1 MGEAYS
7 QKLCRPPWLT
17 VKQSLHASR
26 QPVRLAGARRAVRGP
41 LHARPG
47 ARTAARSAGGP
58 PRDSWSDRAT
68 VVVLISAY
76 LVLVFLVPVL
86 LSLVVSYRSLPQGAV
101 CGQCARAAVPLQR
114 RWLRQLSRLPGV
126 GLERRWCLHCGW
138 EGVTRSR
145 PLTQLRVT
153 LAPRPEPGPRRDQ
166 ASERVPVTPVPPD
179 GTALDVRSLRVDGRT
194 WRVQLQCW
202 REQRSCYGR
211 LVFIEPTG
219 RSWADVV
226 QSFSGATQ
234 FEVLGQAL
242 SMPDRLLATRL
253 RQLLIAES

>member
-1 MGEAYS
+1 M
-7 QKLCRPPWLT
+7 
-17 VKQSLHASR
+17 
-26 QPVRLAGARRAVRGP
+26 
-41 LHARPG
+41 
-47 ARTAARSAGGP
+47 
-58 PRDSWSDRAT
+58 
-68 VVVLISAY
+68 VVLISAY

-86 LSLVVSYRSLPQGAV
+86 LSLVVSYRSLPRGAV
-101 CGQCARAAVPLQR
+101 CGQCTREAVPLQR
-114 RWLRQLSRLPGV
+114 RWLRQFSRLLPGIR
-126 GLERRWCLHCGW
+126 LERRWCLHCGW
-138 EGVTRSR
+138 EGITRSR
-145 PLTQLRVT
+145 SRAQLRLTVER
-153 LAPRPEPGPRRDQ
+153 RPEATRHPEADALSAEPTAPG
-166 ASERVPVTPVPPD
+166 

-202 REQRSCYGR
+202 KDQLHCYGR

-226 QSFSGATQ
+226 QSFSGSTQ